1 MFELGA
7 SYVHLKNALD
17 EDDINYLKNACK
29 QNLETEQ
36 IPCFSLIDRLD
47 SKAVKKIKLALEEE
61 IGEELFYLNDFY
73 IYTDNSFKTAWH
85 MDTELFSFSRA
96 VNAWI
101 LLSPEE
107 VADPLGFIDG
117 INDSAENYFHSA
129 VLSDGIYTFSEYRS
143 RRKTTRSADE
153 IEATHIHTPLI
164 NRGDILAIDPSHFH
178 KTNVS
183 SPKHAIGIKFI
194 LKGPEGFLSDK
205 QVHSILWPEVKTFNN
220 LVKGT
225 ENWEEVIEGIRQA
238 LKTDEGRKNLTSG
251 FYPAQFEM
259 YVTRAREM

>member
-1 MFELGA
+1 MFELDA
-7 SYVHLKNALD
+7 AYILLKSALD
-17 EDDINYLKNACK
+17 ENDILYLKNACK
-29 QNLETEQ
+29 SNLETEH
-36 IPCFSLIDRLD
+36 IPCFSLINKLN
-47 SKAVKKIKLALEEE
+47 SKTVRKIKLALEKE

-101 LLSPEE
+101 LLSPEK

-117 INDSAENYFHSA
+117 VNNSDDNYYHSTT
-129 VLSDGIYTFSEYRS
+129 VRNGVYTFSQYRTKQKMTKS
-143 RRKTTRSADE
+143 TNE
-153 IEATHIHTPLI
+153 IEASHIHTPI
-164 NRGDILAIDPSHFH
+164 ISRGDILAIDPSRFH
-178 KTNVS
+178 KTNVN

-194 LKGPEGFLSDK
+194 LKGPEGYLSNK
-205 QVHSILWPEVKTFNN
+205 QVHPILWPEVRTFNN

-225 ENWEEVIEGIRQA
+225 SSWNEVIEGIRQA
-238 LKTDEGRKNLTSG
+238 LKTDEGRKNLSSG

-259 YVTRAREM
+259 YVERARSM